1 MRYRPAWS
9 ALLAALTL
17 ACAGARPPA
26 SAVTPVGPVPV
37 DGFEDVSGW
46 QAHPADG
53 VKLAI
58 GSDTGASGRA
68 MRLDFKFTGGGY
80 AVAHKAFDLDL
91 PENYAL
97 SFRVRG
103 RAPVNHLEFKLIDA
117 SGENVWWSVRRDVEF
132 PETWHVFTIKKR
144 KIQFAWGPAG
154 GGEIRHVAAIEF
166 AITAGSGGEGTV
178 WIDELTL
185 TPLPPPGTAPAEPAV
200 SASSAR
206 PGQDPQAAHDGD
218 PESFWAS
225 GGGDARPWLALDFQE
240 SREYGGLVLDWA
252 TGRQAA
258 DYTVEASDDG
268 SAWRELRTVHGG
280 NGRRD
285 YLYLP
290 ESESRHLRVRALDD
304 VGDYGAGLAEV
315 AVMPLEWSASRA
327 AFFEAVAKDAQ
338 RGSFPRGI
346 GGEQVYWTV
355 VGADG
360 DAREGLLSEDGML
373 ETGKGGFSIEPFL
386 YLNGS
391 IVTWADVQSVP
402 SLEDGS
408 LPIPSVAWSA
418 DDVELKITAFAVGD
432 PGASSLIARYRIL
445 NQGARRVSGGLFLAI
460 RPFQVNP
467 PTQFLNMPGGF
478 APIREIAREGRVIRV
493 NGERE
498 VVCITD
504 PWSFGAIPFDQ
515 GDVVT
520 DYLRFGNVP
529 QSAEASD
536 PFEAASGALAYMLD
550 LAPGAETEIDILVPL
565 YPESLAPPKR
575 SGPAGRAWVAEQF
588 AQSRA
593 AWVSTE
599 SRVTIEAPDIAKPAI
614 ESLRSQ
620 LGYILV
626 NRAGPAIQPG
636 TRSYARSW
644 IRDGALTSSA
654 LLRLGHPEPVKEFIA
669 WFAPHQYENGK
680 VPCVVDWRGADPV
693 PEHDSSGEFIFLVAE
708 YWRYTRDTALLA
720 EMMPRIL
727 KAAAYLDSLRHER
740 RTPEYEALDKREFYG
755 LLPPSISHEGYSA
768 KPMHSYWDDFWALRG
783 FQDAAYLA
791 EVSGLAEDAARL
803 GAIRA
808 GFAADLAASI
818 RAAMH
823 RHGIDYV
830 PGCAD
835 LGDFDATSTTI
846 ALSPAEARSVA
857 PPGALESTFERY
869 YTFFRDRANGAS
881 WDAFTPYEIRNLGA
895 FVRLGW
901 RDRAQELLAFFLSS
915 QKPVGWRQWPEV
927 VWRDERTPRFLGDLP
942 HTWCGSDYV
951 RSMLDMLAYV
961 DESRDALVIAAGLPA
976 SWLAPDPGVVVK
988 NLPTPYGRLAYTM
1001 AGDES
1006 EIRVR
1011 LEEGIRVPA
1020 GGIVVRAP
1028 LGGPAGT
1035 VLIDGRATAPE
1046 SNGDVIVR
1054 ALPAEVIIRR

>member
-1 MRYRPAWS
+1 MRHRPGWS

-17 ACAGARPPA
+17 ACAGTGPPA
-26 SAVTPVGPVPV
+26 PAVTPVLV

-46 QAHPADG
+46 SAHPADG
-53 VKLAI
+53 VRLAI
-58 GSDTGASGRA
+58 GSDSGAGGRA

-91 PENYAL
+91 PDNYSL

-103 RAPVNHLEFKLIDA
+103 RAPINHLEFKLIDA
-117 SGENVWWSVRRDVEF
+117 TGENVWWSVRRDVEF
-132 PETWHVFTIKKR
+132 PEDWRVFAIKKR

-178 WIDELTL
+178 WIDDLTL
-185 TPLPPPGTAPAEPAV
+185 TPLPPPGTVPPEPAA
-200 SASSAR
+200 SASSSR
-206 PGQDPQAAHDGD
+206 PGHDPAAAHDGD
-218 PESFWAS
+218 SESFWSS
-225 GGGDARPWLALDFQE
+225 GAGDAGPWFALDFLE

-268 SAWRELRTVHGG
+268 SAWRELRTVRGG

-304 VGDYGAGLAEV
+304 VGGYGAGLAEV

-327 AFFEAVAKDAQ
+327 AFFEAVAKDSQ

-360 DAREGLLSEDGML
+360 DASEGLLSEDGML
-373 ETGKGGFSIEPFL
+373 ETGKGSFSIEPFL

-391 IVTWADVQSVP
+391 LITWADVHSVP
-402 SLEDGS
+402 SLERGS

-418 DDVELKITAFAVGD
+418 DDLALTITAFAVGD
-432 PGASSLIARYRIL
+432 PGASSLIARYRVL
-445 NQGARRVSGGLFLAI
+445 NRGARRVSGGLFLAI

-467 PTQFLNMPGGF
+467 PAQFLNMPGGF
-478 APIREIAREGRVIRV
+478 APIREIAREGRTIRV
-493 NGERE
+493 NGDRE
-498 VVCITD
+498 IVCFTE

-520 DYLRFGNVP
+520 EYLRVGIVP
-529 QSAEASD
+529 QSAEARDS
-536 PFEAASGALAYMLD
+536 FEAASGALAYMLD

-565 YPESLAPPKR
+565 YAESPAPPR
-575 SGPAGRAWVAEQF
+575 RRGSAGMAWVAEQF

-593 AWVSTE
+593 AWQSAAD
-599 SRVTIEAPDIAKPAI
+599 RVTIEVPDAAKPAV

-654 LLRLGHPEPVKEFIA
+654 LLRLGHPEPVKEFIT
-669 WFAPHQYENGK
+669 WYAPHQYENGK
-680 VPCVVDWRGADPV
+680 APCVVDWRGADPV

-708 YWRYTRDTALLA
+708 YWRYTQDESLLA
-720 EMMPRIL
+720 EMMPRVL
-727 KAAAYLDSLRHER
+727 RAAAYLDSLRHER
-740 RTPEYEALDKREFYG
+740 RTPEYEAEEKREFYG

-783 FQDAAYLA
+783 FKDAAFLA
-791 EVSGLAEDAARL
+791 QVSGLTEDAARL
-803 GAIRA
+803 DAIRA
-808 GFAADLAASI
+808 EFAGDLTASI
-818 RAAMH
+818 GATMRRH
-823 RHGIDYV
+823 RIDYV
-830 PGCAD
+830 AGCAD

-846 ALSPAEARSVA
+846 ALSPVEARNVV
-857 PPGALESTFERY
+857 PPGALEATFERY
-869 YTFFRDRANGAS
+869 YAFFRDRANGGP
-881 WDAFTPYEIRNLGA
+881 WDAFTPYEMRNLGA

-901 RDRAQELLAFFLSS
+901 RDRAQELLDFFLAY

-961 DESRDALVIAAGLPA
+961 DESKDALVIAAGIPV
-976 SWLAPDPGVVVK
+976 SWLAPEPGVVVK

-1001 AGDES
+1001 TGNGD

-1011 LEEGIRVPA
+1011 VEEGIRVPT

-1028 LGGPAGT
+1028 LGGPAGKIT
-1035 VLIDGRATAPE
+1035 INGRAAAPE
-1046 SNGDVIVR
+1046 RNGDVIVR
-1054 ALPAEVIIRR
+1054 TLPAVVIIRR